1 MIHFIIVFFS
11 VAVIFIFFKRIC
23 IWTWGATTMP
33 ASHWAF
39 HSMYLQVHLAV
50 PQSVVQLHLMI
61 FKSSAGAGGISVSTG
76 CNPVS
81 LRTHPH
87 SFASKSHRGSFHWFT
102 CKNTRQLGN
111 LAAAEVGGNDLG
123 STCVTILFVSKAIQ
137 GIWFLSIVHHH
148 KCSFASFINLGLS
161 GIWIVKNCCCLL
173 KGFIVLK
180 FF

>member
-39 HSMYLQVHLAV
+39 YSMFLQVHLAV

-87 SFASKSHRGSFHWFT
+87 SSASKSHWGSFHWFV
-102 CKNTRQLGN
+102 CRKTRLLWN
-111 LAAAEVGGNDLG
+111 LAEAEVGGKTLG
-123 STCVTILFVSKAIQ
+123 STCVKLVATLSQYFLYRRLSKVQLTPAITD
-137 GIWFLSIVHHH
+137 F
-148 KCSFASFINLGLS
+148 KGLTDFTRYCR
-161 GIWIVKNCCCLL
+161 IAL
-173 KGFIVLK
+173 
-180 FF
+180 

>member
-1 MIHFIIVFFS
+1 
-11 VAVIFIFFKRIC
+11 
-23 IWTWGATTMP
+23 MP

-39 HSMYLQVHLAV
+39 HSMFLQVHLAV

-87 SFASKSHRGSFHWFT
+87 SSASKSHSGSFHWFT
-102 CKNTRQLGN
+102 CKNTRLLWN
-111 LAAAEVGGNDLG
+111 LAAAEVGGNDFG

-148 KCSFASFINLGLS
+148 KCSFASFVNLGLS
-161 GIWIVKNCCCLL
+161 GIEMSKTVAACWRDLFCLNFL
-173 KGFIVLK
+173 RME